1 MDYTQQPAESAA
13 LELGGTAAE
22 DGNSVEVED
31 DIRWEMVEGEP
42 ELRVELNDSEETLED
57 GTTLRRQTVT
67 RRRVCPVSDVLII
80 NGVSTEHR
88 RGTDR
93 LLDVSV
99 EEDVLVLPPGVDDP
113 DLSDDLR
120 TMTDVQEIEEA
131 LEDGT
136 PVYRRITTTTI
147 VPAPHDLP
155 PDHSSGVGLEQTDAQ
170 PIAELDTGRDDL
182 TETVKTLESTGGFS
196 EPSADTTPDHGVSS
210 LPDSEVSIE
219 KRADHGVSSL
229 PDSEVSIE
237 KRAEQVVAQSVQAA
251 LQEVLRS
258 TSPGRCLDRVNS
270 YTALSHLVSYCYVFT
285 VLFHY
290 SAVLDDV
297 KLVH

>member
-42 ELRVELNDSEETLED
+42 ELRVELKDSEETLED

-93 LLDVSV
+93 LLDMSV
-99 EEDVLVLPPGVDDP
+99 EEDVLVLPPGVEDP

-120 TMTDVQEIEEA
+120 TTTDVQEIEEA

-182 TETVKTLESTGGFS
+182 TETVKTVESTGGFS
-196 EPSADTTPDHGVSS
+196 EPSADTTP
-210 LPDSEVSIE
+210 
-219 KRADHGVSSL
+219 DHGVSSL